1 MLRKT
6 TIPALT
12 MVSVDVDH
20 DAGTDNGAAGTQL
33 PPVGMDILNSSNS
46 APCVQD
52 AASADKGKC

>member
-1 MLRKT
+1 M
-6 TIPALT
+6 PALT
-12 MVSVDVDH
+12 MVSVDVDN